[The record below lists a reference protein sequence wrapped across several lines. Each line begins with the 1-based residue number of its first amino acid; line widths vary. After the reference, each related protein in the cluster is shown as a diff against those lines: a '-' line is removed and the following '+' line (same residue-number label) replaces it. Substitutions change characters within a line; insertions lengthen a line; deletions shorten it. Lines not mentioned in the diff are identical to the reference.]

1 MSQPKLSQ
9 KDLKGPPAGWFPE
22 KWANQLANPALYF
35 AHFNKKTNVR
45 SLQEL
50 STITSLLG
58 LTCMTIHIIYS
69 SSTKICA
76 VQYNTKFILNCTQQ
90 IFLENSY
97 DEFKCRMLGLTEVG
111 RLKESRRV
119 YFSRNLVMENE
130 RVGKIDLSHLSL
142 VPDYPAP
149 LQKFTL
155 ARVS

>member
-1 MSQPKLSQ
+1 M
-9 KDLKGPPAGWFPE
+9 
-22 KWANQLANPALYF
+22 N
-35 AHFNKKTNVR
+35 
-45 SLQEL
+45 
-50 STITSLLG
+50 
-58 LTCMTIHIIYS
+58 S
-69 SSTKICA
+69 S
-76 VQYNTKFILNCTQQ
+76 
-90 IFLENSY
+90 
-97 DEFKCRMLGLTEVG
+97 LTEVG